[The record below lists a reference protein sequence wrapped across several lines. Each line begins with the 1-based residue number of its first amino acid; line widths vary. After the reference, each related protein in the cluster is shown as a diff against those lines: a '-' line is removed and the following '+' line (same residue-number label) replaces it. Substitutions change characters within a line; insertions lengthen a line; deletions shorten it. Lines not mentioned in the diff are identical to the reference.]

1 MKPLTVKIFGKQ
13 EHTGNNSRL
22 QNFEKKKEKA
32 VKFLLKP
39 DSNGLI

>member
-22 QNFEKKKEKA
+22 QNFGKKRESSE
-32 VKFLLKP
+32 V
-39 DSNGLI
+39 SVETRQ